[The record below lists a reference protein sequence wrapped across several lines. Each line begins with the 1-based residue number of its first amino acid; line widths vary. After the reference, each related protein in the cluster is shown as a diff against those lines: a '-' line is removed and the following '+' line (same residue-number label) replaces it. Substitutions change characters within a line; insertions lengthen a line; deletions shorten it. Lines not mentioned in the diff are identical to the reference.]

1 MGKVTFEFNDGE
13 ESYDIELTV
22 NRRKLISAL
31 YDLQS
36 YRRDIYKGYI
46 NNTLIVV
53 GDKVVARDS
62 NKLEDYDIEKAK
74 AYLEVEDI
82 LRELDYILDKVQS
95 LLD

>member
-13 ESYDIELTV
+13 ESDDIELTV

-36 YRRDIYKGYI
+36 YRRSIYKGYI

-53 GDKVVARDS
+53 GDKVVARAS
-62 NKLEDYDIEKAK
+62 NQLADYDIETAK
-74 AYLEVEDI
+74 AYLEVDDI
-82 LRELDYILDKVQS
+82 LRELDYILDKVQF